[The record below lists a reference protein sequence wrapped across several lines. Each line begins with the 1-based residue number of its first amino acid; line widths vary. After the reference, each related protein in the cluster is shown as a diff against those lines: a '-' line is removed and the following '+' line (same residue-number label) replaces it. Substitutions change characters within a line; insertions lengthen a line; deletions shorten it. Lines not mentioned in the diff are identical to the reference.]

1 MKKQVVLLCASL
13 LVIGLSAQT
22 LEFEAA
28 KDAVKNMR
36 VGWNLGNTLDATSG
50 DTTNMWI
57 EKYTNRTPDKYE
69 TAWGQPVTKPELF
82 KMFKEA
88 GFNAIRVPVT
98 WYPHMGSAFFEKT
111 PITTTWSP
119 TKQPLTGDVDPVW
132 MKRVHEIVDY
142 IISQDMYCVLNVHHD
157 TGTSNAAWLI
167 ADGEVFE
174 KNKALYTKLWT
185 QIAEEFKDYGEKLVF
200 ESYNEMLDKYD
211 SWCFASMNAPDGYS
225 RADAN
230 DAYNAINNYAQ
241 TFVDAVRAT
250 GGNNT
255 NRNLVVTTYA
265 ACSGKANDTWS
276 EHLNE
281 PFTKFVIPTDTAVT
295 DGKKH
300 LILQIHYYQQNL
312 ENLESS
318 KNHAL
323 ATLTNLRS
331 IFPSYKIPIIIGEW
345 GSLNEAD
352 NGNGDYNLY
361 RDNLLEYCKY
371 FMQQTK
377 KRSIATFYWKGLSD
391 GDSRSVPVFDQ
402 PDLLEAI
409 MEGYYGEGGYNGV
422 DNISSDDNEYQYIYK
437 LDGTRASDMNTPGLY
452 IVNGKKY
459 YKN

>member
-1 MKKQVVLLCASL
+1 M
-13 LVIGLSAQT
+13 
-22 LEFEAA
+22 
-28 KDAVKNMR
+28 
-36 VGWNLGNTLDATSG
+36 
-50 DTTNMWI
+50 
-57 EKYTNRTPDKYE
+57 
-69 TAWGQPVTKPELF
+69 
-82 KMFKEA
+82 
-88 GFNAIRVPVT
+88 
-98 WYPHMGSAFFEKT
+98 
-111 PITTTWSP
+111 
-119 TKQPLTGDVDPVW
+119 
-132 MKRVHEIVDY
+132 
-142 IISQDMYCVLNVHHD
+142 
-157 TGTSNAAWLI
+157 
-167 ADGEVFE
+167 FE

-265 ACSGKANDTWS
+265 ACSGKTNDNWS

-331 IFPSYKIPIIIGEW
+331 IFPSFKIPIIIGEW

-352 NGNGDYNLY
+352 NDNGDYKMY
-361 RDNLLEYCKY
+361 KDNLLEYCRFFVQELPRAK
-371 FMQQTK
+371 
-377 KRSIATFYWKGLSD
+377 
-391 GDSRSVPVFDQ
+391 
-402 PDLLEAI
+402 
-409 MEGYYGEGGYNGV
+409 
-422 DNISSDDNEYQYIYK
+422 SSMP
-437 LDGTRASDMNTPGLY
+437 LT
-452 IVNGKKY
+452 
-459 YKN
+459 

>member
-88 GFNAIRVPVT
+88 GFNAIRLPVT
-98 WYPHMGSAFFEKT
+98 WYPHMGSTFFKSST
-111 PITTTWSP
+111 SLTWSP
-119 TKQPLTGDVDPVW
+119 TKQPLTGDVDPAW

-157 TGTSNAAWLI
+157 TGAGNAAWLI
-167 ADGEVFE
+167 ADGDVYE
-174 KNKALYTKLWT
+174 KNRDLYIKLWT

-200 ESYNEMLDKYD
+200 EAYNEMLDKYD
-211 SWCFASMNAPDGYS
+211 SWCFASMNTPDGYS
-225 RADAN
+225 RTVAS

-241 TFVDAVRAT
+241 DFVNTVRAT
-250 GGNNT
+250 GGNNSV
-255 NRNLVVTTYA
+255 RNLVVTPYA
-265 ACSGKANDTWS
+265 AASGLASNNWS
-276 EHLNE
+276 EHLNDPYTE
-281 PFTKFVIPTDTAVT
+281 FVIPTDATT

-312 ENLESS
+312 ENLSS
-318 KNHAL
+318 SQAD
-323 ATLTNLRS
+323 ATAMITNLRS
-331 IFPSYKIPIIIGEW
+331 KFPSYKIPIIIGEW

-352 NGNGDYNLY
+352 NDNGDYNLY
-361 RDNLLEYCKY
+361 RDNLLAYCKF
-371 FMQQTK
+371 FMEQTK

-391 GDSRSVPVFDQ
+391 GASRSVPEFDQ

-422 DNISSDDNEYQYIYK
+422 DNLYSDETEHQYIYK
-437 LDGTRASDMNTPGLY
+437 LDGTRVPDMNTPGFY
-452 IVNGKKY
+452 IINGKKY

>member
-88 GFNAIRVPVT
+88 GFNAIRLPVT
-98 WYPHMGSAFFEKT
+98 WYPHMGSAFFKSST
-111 PITTTWSP
+111 SLTWSP
-119 TKQPLTGDVDPVW
+119 TKQPLTGDVDPAW

-157 TGTSNAAWLI
+157 TGAGNASWLI

-174 KNKALYTKLWT
+174 KNKDLYVKLWT

-352 NGNGDYNLY
+352 NDNGDYNLY

-391 GDSRSVPVFDQ
+391 GASRSVPEFDQ

-437 LDGTRASDMNTPGLY
+437 LDGTRVPDMNAPGFY
-452 IVNGKKY
+452 IINGKKY
-459 YKN
+459 YKK

>member
-36 VGWNLGNTLDATSG
+36 VGWNLGNTLDAASG

-88 GFNAIRVPVT
+88 GFNAIRLPVT
-98 WYPHMGSAFFEKT
+98 WYPHMGSAFFKSST
-111 PITTTWSP
+111 SLTWSP
-119 TKQPLTGDVDPVW
+119 TKQPLTGDVDPAW

-157 TGTSNAAWLI
+157 TGAGNASWLI

-174 KNKALYTKLWT
+174 KNKDLYVKLWT

-352 NGNGDYNLY
+352 NDNGDYNLY

-391 GDSRSVPVFDQ
+391 GASRSVPEFDQ

-422 DNISSDDNEYQYIYK
+422 DNIASDDNKYQYIYK

-452 IVNGKKY
+452 IINGKKY

>member
-88 GFNAIRVPVT
+88 GFNAIRLPVT
-98 WYPHMGSAFFEKT
+98 WYPHMGSAFFKSST
-111 PITTTWSP
+111 SLTWSP
-119 TKQPLTGDVDPVW
+119 TKQPLTGDVDPAW

-409 MEGYYGEGGYNGV
+409 MEGYYGGGGYNGV
-422 DNISSDDNEYQYIYK
+422 DNIASDDNEYQYIYK
-437 LDGTRASDMNTPGLY
+437 LDGTRASDMNTPGFY

>member
-36 VGWNLGNTLDATSG
+36 VGWNLGNTLDAASG

-88 GFNAIRVPVT
+88 GFNAIRLPVT
-98 WYPHMGSAFFEKT
+98 WYPHMGSTFFKSST
-111 PITTTWSP
+111 SLTWSP
-119 TKQPLTGDVDPVW
+119 TKQPLTGDVDPAW

-157 TGTSNAAWLI
+157 TGAGNASWLI

-174 KNKALYTKLWT
+174 KSKDLYVKLWT

-281 PFTKFVIPTDTAVT
+281 PFTKFVMPTDTAVT

-331 IFPSYKIPIIIGEW
+331 IFPSYKTPIIIGEW

-352 NGNGDYNLY
+352 NDNGDYNLY

-391 GDSRSVPVFDQ
+391 GASRSVPEFDQ

-422 DNISSDDNEYQYIYK
+422 DNIASDNNKYQYIYK
-437 LDGTRASDMNTPGLY
+437 LDGTRVSDMNTPGLY
-452 IVNGKKY
+452 IINGKKY

>member
-88 GFNAIRVPVT
+88 GFNAIRLPVT
-98 WYPHMGSAFFEKT
+98 WYPHMGSAFFKSST
-111 PITTTWSP
+111 SLTWSP
-119 TKQPLTGDVDPVW
+119 TKQPLTGDVDPAW

-157 TGTSNAAWLI
+157 TGAGNASWLI

-174 KNKALYTKLWT
+174 KNKDLYVKLWT

-281 PFTKFVIPTDTAVT
+281 PFTKFVMPTDTAVT

-331 IFPSYKIPIIIGEW
+331 IFPSYKTPIIIGEW

-352 NGNGDYNLY
+352 NDNGDYNLY

-377 KRSIATFYWKGLSD
+377 KKSIATFYWKGLSD
-391 GDSRSVPVFDQ
+391 GDSRSVPVFYQ

-422 DNISSDDNEYQYIYK
+422 DNIASDDNKYQYIYK
-437 LDGTRASDMNTPGLY
+437 LDGTRASDMNTPGFY
-452 IVNGKKY
+452 IINGKKY